1 MRRISR
7 KANALITLGVAASTG
22 LLLGQLAIAAPDPG
36 PPRPLFLEENRG
48 QAAPE
53 VRFLSHDGH
62 TTVALGEDE
71 LEVTAG
77 NQSFHLRPS
86 GGTLAHPRAELPEA
100 GVVHYLDGPT
110 DVPTCARVVYPHVY
124 PGVDLV
130 CQGGLSFRWELTPG
144 AELRQIALTFEGC
157 RPEVDRAG
165 SLRVAGL
172 TFPAPHGARYELRG
186 PDTVGFVGERPQAV
200 DMPAPPSS
208 SSLQV
213 DPEGRTWLLGRD
225 SVTLLDGREMV
236 FTTHVGGE
244 LKALA
249 PPCVVGQSADGRAQ
263 VVRLQAGGKAA
274 VYRSEL
280 GQGVCTGLALDEQ
293 GNAYVTGSTADPQ
306 FATRRAFQARLAQAR
321 DAFVAKLDPEGA
333 LVYSTYLGGEGDD
346 AGQCVAVDSLGNAY
360 VGGVTASASF
370 PTQSP
375 LQGKL
380 AVAGDGFVA
389 KVSPTGTALG
399 YSTYLGGSGSDS
411 VTAIAVDDQGTA
423 FVVGTTESP
432 DFPTSLGAYQ
442 AERPGGQ
449 DVFLTRLNPTGSGVL
464 FSTYLGAPARQ
475 DQGKGVALTL
485 DQVTVAATTFTS
497 VFSSEGSFLY

>member
-7 KANALITLGVAASTG
+7 TTNVLITLGVAASAG

-36 PPRPLFLEENRG
+36 LPRPLFLEENRG

-53 VRFLSHDGH
+53 VRFLSHDGN
-62 TTVALGEDE
+62 TTVALGENE

-77 NQSFHLRPS
+77 DRSFHIRPA
-86 GGTLAHPRAELPEA
+86 GGSLGHPRAELPEA
-100 GVVHYLDGPT
+100 GVVHYLEGPK

-124 PGVDLV
+124 PGVNLV
-130 CQGGLSFRWELTPG
+130 CQGGLSFRWELAPG
-144 AELRQIALTFEGC
+144 AELRQLGLTFEGC

-165 SLRVAGL
+165 TLRVAGL
-172 TFPAPHGARYELRG
+172 TFPPPQGARYELRG
-186 PDTVGFVGERPQAV
+186 PDTVGFAGHSTKVVE
-200 DMPAPPSS
+200 MPAPPSTS
-208 SSLQV
+208 SMQV
-213 DPEGRTWLLGRD
+213 DSEGRTWLLGRD
-225 SVTLLDGREMV
+225 SVTLLEGGERV

-244 LKALA
+244 LKALV

-263 VVRLQAGGKAA
+263 VVRLQSSGKSA
-274 VYRSEL
+274 VYHSQL
-280 GQGVCTGLALDEQ
+280 GRGVALGLALDED
-293 GNAYVTGSTADPQ
+293 GNVYVTGSTADPQ
-306 FATRRAFQARLAQAR
+306 FATRRAFQPHLAKAT
-321 DAFVAKLDPEGA
+321 DAFVAKLDREGA

-360 VGGVTASASF
+360 VGGTTASASF

-375 LQGKL
+375 LQVQL

-389 KVSPTGTALG
+389 KVSPTGSALG
-399 YSTYLGGSGSDS
+399 YATYLGGSGTDS
-411 VTAIAVDDQGTA
+411 VTAIAVDEQGAA

-442 AERPGGQ
+442 TERPGGQ
-449 DVFLTRLNPTGSGVL
+449 DVFLTKLNPTGSGVM

-475 DQGKGVALTL
+475 DQGKGLALGL
-485 DQVTVAATTFTS
+485 NQVTVSATTFTS
-497 VFSSEGSFLY
+497 VFSSEGEFRY